1 MGWIGLVF
9 VLIIIFDWFKLRSL
23 KASLKKKIIGL
34 SITILLLILIEL
46 QYAFKETCN
55 LYTILDYIENH
66 IFMGL
71 GRK

>member
-1 MGWIGLVF
+1 MGWIGFVF
-9 VLIIIFDWFKLRSL
+9 ALIVIFDWFKLRSQ
-23 KASLKKKIIGL
+23 KASQKKRIIGL
-34 SITILLLILIEL
+34 TITICLLILIEL

-66 IFMGL
+66 IFMGF

>member
-9 VLIIIFDWFKLRSL
+9 ALIIIFDWFKLRSQ
-23 KASLKKKIIGL
+23 KKKIIGL
-34 SITILLLILIEL
+34 TITICLLILIEL
-46 QYAFKETCN
+46 QYAFKETWN

-66 IFMGL
+66 IFMAL